1 MRLKHIIAAAV
12 CLANVVAHAGNITG
26 TVRAQPK
33 EGTEADGE
41 GGKYDSRKL
50 KFVERVNYTALKDF
64 VIYIEGPVGEKP
76 KPPEKPETVVTSR
89 NKVTQEGAQ
98 FSPHVLPIVVGT
110 TVDWPNNDRIYH
122 NVFSFSEPKNFDL
135 GLYKSGDSKQVTFD
149 KPGRVDVFCS
159 IHSTMSC
166 IVLVMENQYF
176 AKADEKGNYALTNVP
191 PGTYKLKVWHER
203 LPPQVKEVIVPAE
216 GDVKADFTMGI
227 TGLPKL

>member
-1 MRLKHIIAAAV
+1 MRIHFVIATAV
-12 CLANVVAHAGNITG
+12 GLVAGVAHAGTISG
-26 TVRAQPK
+26 TVRAQSK
-33 EGTEADGE
+33 EGTESEGE

-64 VIYIEGPVGEKP
+64 VIYIEGQVGEKP
-76 KPPEKPETVVTSR
+76 KPPEQPAKVETSR
-89 NKVTQEGAQ
+89 SKVMQEGAQ

-166 IVLVMENQYF
+166 IVLVMENPYF
-176 AKADEKGNYALTNVP
+176 AKADEAGKFSIPNVP

-203 LPPQVKEVIVPAE
+203 LPPQSKELIVPAE
-216 GDVKADFTMGI
+216 GDVKVDFTMGI